1 MIKKLYKN
9 NIYSQYIINIMVL
22 SVLRKDKIQYNE
34 GRKIDPEDIDHSSFV
49 YETVLFDKDIEIVLG
64 KEKHTYT
71 NDDVVHF
78 SVYLVKEDAPV
89 SRIGVFEIE
98 NNRFLSSID
107 EEDDSIDLEKGE
119 LVFFIDEKTLSKYI
133 SDDNIQNK
141 QLTSTSTLQSA
152 AVNNVVLD
160 ETDYEDISAVDVDD
174 TENDIVRV
182 KIDTPTKKLEKE
194 TANDDSLFIVNENKE
209 TVPLLQDETEYES
222 NSQKKNYQES
232 TRTTWIEKFIKSN
245 EYDIVDNEGN
255 GDCFFSTLRD
265 AFRYI
270 GKETTVDKLRN
281 ILSAE
286 ATEEQYENYRI
297 LYHSFFN
304 EKKQSE
310 VEIKNMQNELKVY
323 QKRMDTTSNK
333 EENKYILDQL
343 KHLIENIENRKRERN
358 DTNEMLKEF
367 EYMKD
372 IVEYAQ
378 FKEFIKSSRF
388 WADTW
393 AISTLEK
400 KLNVKFII
408 LSEEAYMNSDLDSI
422 MKCGQLNDTELE
434 EQRIFTPEYYIIVSY
449 TGNHYTLIEY
459 KKKALF
465 KFKEIPFDIKSLIIN
480 KCLERNSGPYYLI
493 PDVRKYKENIG
504 LDANEGFNEEDDEIN
519 NDLYD
524 KNTVVMYHSKSDK
537 KPKAGKGSG
546 EQIPQ
551 TEMVAYTKLNKLKD
565 WRRKLDDNW
574 PVPFVIDGMR
584 WNSVKHYFLGSQY
597 KKGFPDFYKEF
608 SLDSGSDMSK
618 DVDMAISVNDSGKFK
633 NKVYKSSEIKIDPD
647 FYEIGIDTRHKMERE
662 QALAA
667 KFTQNADLK
676 QVLMETKNAKLT
688 IFKRG
693 KPFITDISLM
703 KLRKSLQNAIN

>member
-71 NDDVVHF
+71 KNDIIHF

-98 NNRFLSSID
+98 NNSFLSSID

-133 SDDNIQNK
+133 TVDTIQQGQPDNDSMKHTNE
-141 QLTSTSTLQSA
+141 A
-152 AVNNVVLD
+152 NDVVLD
-160 ETDYEDISAVDVDD
+160 ETDYEDISTDD
-174 TENDIVRV
+174 TENDIMRV

-194 TANDDSLFIVNENKE
+194 SANDDSLFIVNENKE
-209 TVPLLQDETEYES
+209 QVPFLRDETENES
-222 NSQKKNYQES
+222 NGQKQQYQES
-232 TRTTWIEKFIKSN
+232 IRTTWIEKFIKSN
-245 EYDIVDNEGN
+245 EYDIIDNEGN
-255 GDCFFSTLRD
+255 GDCFFSTVRD